1 MFLDII
7 RKNPYK
13 KFGIVFSN
21 NYFHTKLKKMK
32 RLVIL
37 SGAGMSAESG
47 IRTFRD
53 SDGLWE
59 EYDVMEVAS
68 IGAWHKNP
76 ELLIRFY
83 NERRKQLL
91 ECKPNQGHL
100 LLAKLEKTYN
110 VQIITQNVDDLH
122 ERAGSTNI
130 LHLHGELTKARSSID
145 PSLIYVLDNP
155 EMKIG
160 DKCEKGSQLRP
171 HIVWFGEEVPAMAE
185 AVPIVESADYL
196 CVIGTSLNVYPAAG
210 LMNYAPDL
218 TPIFLIDPNPPA
230 NLPKWVKVI
239 AKGASEGV
247 AELIIR
253 LAELAKTHKI
263 QKRL

>member
-1 MFLDII
+1 
-7 RKNPYK
+7 
-13 KFGIVFSN
+13 
-21 NYFHTKLKKMK
+21 MK

-53 SDGLWE
+53 MNGLWE

-68 IGAWHKNP
+68 IEAWYKNP
-76 ELLIRFY
+76 ELLLHFY
-83 NERRKQLL
+83 NDRRKQMI
-91 ECKPNQGHL
+91 ESKPNRGHL
-100 LLAKLEKTYN
+100 LLAELEKNYD

-122 ERAGSTNI
+122 ERAGSTSV

-145 PSLIYVLDNP
+145 PSLIYTLTDP
-155 EMKIG
+155 EMKMG
-160 DKCEKGSQLRP
+160 DKCAKGSQLRP

-210 LMNYAPDL
+210 LINYAQAG

-230 NLPKWVKVI
+230 SLPRRVQVI
-239 AKGASEGV
+239 AKGAGEGV
-247 AELIIR
+247 EELIRR
-253 LAELAKTHKI
+253 LAALPK
-263 QKRL
+263 